1 MKVKKDNLVSQDQV
15 ELRDDGAK
23 KVKMDSQDLLVQMV
37 LLDPKAKL
45 EDQVSLE

>member
-1 MKVKKDNLVSQDQV
+1 MKVKKDNLVSQDQA
-15 ELRDDGAK
+15 EMRDVGAK